1 MIVAIIP
8 QKLFLNRHL
17 KKLKVAAYCRVS
29 TKQDHQSNSLK
40 AQMGYYENYIKN
52 HANWIFVDI
61 YAEHA
66 SGLRLKDRLELQR
79 LLKDCMK
86 GKINLIITKSMNRF
100 GRNTVD
106 TLKIIRDLGA
116 LNINIYF
123 ETEGLNSMNRG
134 TRTPVEILAAV
145 AQEESRIKSENTKW
159 GIRQSMK
166 RGNVKLNY
174 TNFFGYTKDNC
185 GNLVIVEEEAI
196 IVRLIFELLLKGYG
210 CRKIKR
216 HLEENNIKT
225 VSRKDSWSTSTID
238 RILRN
243 EKYIGNILMQKSF
256 TANFLSSKQV
266 KNNGELEQYFIEN
279 NHEPIIEK
287 EVFDKVQEKL
297 RKIILE

>member
-40 AQMGYYENYIKN
+40 AQMEYYKNYIKN
-52 HANWIFVDI
+52 HANWIFIDI

-86 GKINLIITKSMNRF
+86 GKVDLIITKSMNRL

-123 ETEGLNSMNRG
+123 ETEGLNSMNRN

-159 GIRQSMK
+159 GIQQSMK

-174 TNFFGYTKDNC
+174 TKFLGYTKDHRT
-185 GNLVIVEEEAI
+185 G
-196 IVRLIFELLLKGYG
+196 
-210 CRKIKR
+210 
-216 HLEENNIKT
+216 
-225 VSRKDSWSTSTID
+225 
-238 RILRN
+238 
-243 EKYIGNILMQKSF
+243 
-256 TANFLSSKQV
+256 
-266 KNNGELEQYFIEN
+266 
-279 NHEPIIEK
+279 
-287 EVFDKVQEKL
+287 
-297 RKIILE
+297 

>member
-1 MIVAIIP
+1 MIVTIIP
-8 QKLFLNRHL
+8 RRLFLDKHL

-40 AQMGYYENYIKN
+40 AQMEYYENYIKN

-66 SGLRLKDRLELQR
+66 SGLRIKDRLELQR
-79 LLKDCMK
+79 LLKDCIN
-86 GKINLIITKSMNRF
+86 GKVDLIITKSMNRF

-123 ETEGLNSMNRG
+123 ETEGLNSMNTS

-159 GIRQSMK
+159 GIQQSMK

-174 TNFFGYTKDNC
+174 TNSLDTQK
-185 GNLVIVEEEAI
+185 I
-196 IVRLIFELLLKGYG
+196 IAATLLLWK
-210 CRKIKR
+210 RKP
-216 HLEENNIKT
+216 L
-225 VSRKDSWSTSTID
+225 
-238 RILRN
+238 L
-243 EKYIGNILMQKSF
+243 
-256 TANFLSSKQV
+256 
-266 KNNGELEQYFIEN
+266 
-279 NHEPIIEK
+279 
-287 EVFDKVQEKL
+287 
-297 RKIILE
+297 